1 MIGAAMPRRLVP
13 ASLALTLL
21 LSTGLASANPL
32 ARMAWLQGCWGATGG
47 AEAGSIEQW
56 SGPAGGTMIGA
67 SRTIK
72 GNKTVAYEFLQIR
85 EVEPNVLAYIPQPQ
99 GRAPT
104 VFKMSQQTDTETVF
118 ENPEHDF
125 PQRIIYRRNAD
136 GTLHA
141 RIEGMSKGKMKG
153 IDFPMKRVS
162 CEASPG

>member
-1 MIGAAMPRRLVP
+1 MRLQFTHT
-13 ASLALTLL
+13 SLALALCLTA
-21 LSTGLASANPL
+21 GIASANPL
-32 ARMAWLQGCWGATGG
+32 ARMAWLQGCWGATDG

-85 EVEPNVLAYIPQPQ
+85 EIEPNVLAYIPQPQ
-99 GRAPT
+99 GKAPT
-104 VFKMSQQTDTETVF
+104 VFRMARQSDTETVF

-125 PQRIIYRRNAD
+125 PQRIIYRRNSD

-141 RIEGMSKGKMKG
+141 RIEGTSKGKLKG

>member
-1 MIGAAMPRRLVP
+1 MSVHFART
-13 ASLALTLL
+13 SLALALCV
-21 LSTGLASANPL
+21 SAGLASANPL
-32 ARMAWLQGCWGATGG
+32 AKMAWLQGCWGATDG

-56 SGPAGGTMIGA
+56 SGPAGGTMLGA

-85 EVEPNVLAYIPQPQ
+85 EIEPNVLAYIPQPQ

-104 VFKMSQQTDTETVF
+104 VFKMAKQTDTETVF
-118 ENPEHDF
+118 ENPEHEF
-125 PQRIIYRRNAD
+125 PQRIIYRKNAD

-141 RIEGMSKGKMKG
+141 RIEGKSKGVDKG
-153 IDFPMKRVS
+153 IDFPMKRIS

>member
-1 MIGAAMPRRLVP
+1 MPFHFARS
-13 ASLALTLL
+13 SLALVLCV
-21 LSTGLASANPL
+21 SAGIASANPL
-32 ARMAWLQGCWGATGG
+32 AKMAWLQGCWSASDG

-72 GNKTVAYEFLQIR
+72 GGKTVAYEFLQMR
-85 EVEPNVLAYIPQPQ
+85 EIEPGVLAYIPQPQ
-99 GRAPT
+99 GKAPT
-104 VFKMSQQTDTETVF
+104 VFRMARQSDNETVF
-118 ENPEHDF
+118 ENAEHDF
-125 PQRIIYRRNAD
+125 PQRIIYRRNSD

-141 RIEGMSKGKMKG
+141 RIEGTSKGKTKG